1 MKLTENFKLT
11 EFTKSST
18 AQRLGLDNTPSPN
31 IVRALTNLCQQVL
44 QPLRDWYGKP
54 IIVSSGYRSAMLNK
68 AVGGVSNS
76 QHMKGE
82 AADLQVKNTTAT
94 AQNPS
99 PASPNGG
106 VVSIAGKNGGGGASS
121 VGRMNAE
128 LKWLFEYIRDNLPFD
143 QLILEHNKAGVYWIH
158 VSCKE
163 DVTKNRKQVIYDLLK
178 KA

>member
-82 AADLQVKNTTAT
+82 AADLQVRTS
-94 AQNPS
+94 AQAPS
-99 PASPNGG
+99 
-106 VVSIAGKNGGGGASS
+106 KGGAVSLAAKSGVSS
-121 VGRMNAE
+121 D
-128 LKWLFEYIRDNLPFD
+128 LKRLFYYIRDNLPFD

-178 KA
+178 K

>member
-18 AQRLGLDNTPSPN
+18 AQRLGLDNTPSTH

-82 AADLQVKNTTAT
+82 AADLQVRTSTAT
-94 AQNPS
+94 AQTPS
-99 PASPNGG
+99 PASPKGG
-106 VVSIAGKNGGGGASS
+106 VDSIAGKNVGGGAST
-121 VGRMNAE
+121 VGKVNAE

-178 KA
+178 K